1 MGLGLRVYLHLI
13 VGVKQSVKK
22 SVKKEGVSVSSID
35 FMGLGF
41 ADKKSGRGLPAG
53 LVPFSDT
60 FEEGKLPEV
69 EILVG
74 DSSNFG
80 DKSAARVEGDDDDDD
95 NEDLYKPKVSTW
107 GVFPRPNNI
116 SKAVRLL
123 TLFLASD

>member
-1 MGLGLRVYLHLI
+1 
-13 VGVKQSVKK
+13 
-22 SVKKEGVSVSSID
+22 
-35 FMGLGF
+35 MGLGF

-60 FEEGKLPEV
+60 YPEGKLPEV

-80 DKSAARVEGDDDDDD
+80 DKSAARVVGDDDDND
-95 NEDLYKPKVSTW
+95 DLYKPKVSTW

-116 SKAVRLL
+116 SKAVWLL
-123 TLFLASD
+123 TFLHPTEILNCLTMIMKHALWLG